1 MADQSARI
9 AALEDALASG
19 ELTIKVDGKETTYRD
34 TKSLISALSYFRARH
49 TEGSAG
55 ATSSTFGS
63 TLAIFGAD

>member
-49 TEGSAG
+49 TDGAG
-55 ATSSTFGS
+55 AASSASYGS
-63 TLAIFGAD
+63 TLATFGAD